1 MLALYRSTIGK
12 KVVMGVTGIIL
23 VGFIIG
29 HLLGNLLV
37 FRGPEAMNEYA
48 ALLKSNAALLWGVR
62 LVLLIAVI
70 LHIVAAVQLTRL
82 DRAARPVGYAR
93 QRYQAA
99 TVGSRSM
106 RWGGLAIA
114 LFVVYHLLHFTTGT
128 LHPTFSH
135 TNVYGNLIAAFSEWW
150 IALIYVA
157 AMVFLGL
164 HLYHGVWSVGRT
176 LGIAPRAEEPRK
188 RRLATAVAV
197 IVWLGFTSIPL
208 AILAGVGGAR

>member
-1 MLALYRSTIGK
+1 MRAFYRSTIGK
-12 KVVMGVTGIIL
+12 KVVMAATGIIL
-23 VGFIIG
+23 VGFVIG

-62 LVLLIAVI
+62 SVLLIAVI

-93 QRYQAA
+93 QKHQAA
-99 TVGSRSM
+99 TMGSRSM
-106 RWGGLAIA
+106 RWGGLSLA
-114 LFVVYHLLHFTTGT
+114 LFIVYHLLHFTTGT

-176 LGIAPRAEEPRK
+176 LGIAPSAEEPRK
-188 RRLATAVAV
+188 RRLATAVALV
-197 IVWLGFTSIPL
+197 VWLGFTSIPL
-208 AILAGVGGAR
+208 AILAGVGR

>member
-1 MLALYRSTIGK
+1 MLALWRSTIGK
-12 KVVMGVTGIIL
+12 KVVMGATGIIL

-48 ALLKSNAALLWGVR
+48 ALLKSSLALLWGVR
-62 LVLLIAVI
+62 IVLLISVI
-70 LHIVAAVQLTRL
+70 LHVVAAIQLTRL

-93 QRYQAA
+93 QQHQAA
-99 TVGSRSM
+99 TVASRSM
-106 RWGGLAIA
+106 RWGGLSLA
-114 LFVVYHLLHFTTGT
+114 LFIVYHLLHFTTGT

-135 TNVYGNLIAAFSEWW
+135 TNVYGNMIAAFSEWW

-188 RRLATAVAV
+188 RRLATAVALV
-197 IVWLGFTSIPL
+197 VWLGFTSIPL
-208 AILAGVGGAR
+208 AILAGVGR

>member
-1 MLALYRSTIGK
+1 MRAFWRSTIGK
-12 KVVMGVTGIIL
+12 KVVMALTGIIL
-23 VGFIIG
+23 TGFIIG

-48 ALLKSNAALLWGVR
+48 ALLKSSAVVLWGVR
-62 LVLLIAVI
+62 SVLLVAVL

-93 QRYQAA
+93 QRHQAS
-99 TVGSRSM
+99 TLGSRSM
-106 RWGGLAIA
+106 RWGGLSLA
-114 LFVVYHLLHFTTGT
+114 LFIVYHLLHLTTGT
-128 LHPTFSH
+128 VHRTFSH

-150 IALIYVA
+150 TVLIYVA

-176 LGIAPRAEEPRK
+176 LGIAPSADEPRK
-188 RRLATAVAV
+188 RRLATAVALV
-197 IVWLGFTSIPL
+197 VWLGFSSIPL
-208 AILAGVGGAR
+208 AIFAGVGR